1 MILTKKEILER
12 IKKGEL
18 VFDPP
23 LDKFQVQPSSI
34 DLRLGFTFLVPKT
47 WEMVPSGRVALYTEY
62 GEAKTHFDVVELEEG
77 QCFEILPRELVVVST
92 LESLRLPSDLMG
104 VLYPRSS
111 ITRRGLSID
120 LSGVV
125 DARYEGNLIIPLR
138 NNTQT
143 QVIRVYPGERFCQ
156 IVFSYLASRAHGRQS
171 RYQNKDVV
179 VGVLKERSTQ
189 EMRLI
194 KKGRVG
200 ELKKAYRLKI

>member
-1 MILTKKEILER
+1 MVLTKREILER

-18 VFDPP
+18 SFNPS
-23 LDKFQVQPSSI
+23 LDKFQLQPSSI

-47 WEMVPSGRVALYTEY
+47 WEMVPAGRVALHIEY
-62 GEAKTHFDVVELEEG
+62 GETKTNFDVVELEEG
-77 QCFEILPRELVVVST
+77 QGFEILPRELVVVST

-111 ITRRGLSID
+111 ITRRGLSVD

-143 QVIRVYPGERFCQ
+143 QAIRVYPGERFCQ
-156 IVFSYLASRAHGRQS
+156 IVFSPLASRTQGRKS

-194 KKGRVG
+194 KKGKVR
-200 ELKKAYRLKI
+200 ELKKRYQLTF